1 MTAPAP
7 PTVMVP
13 LPATAVRNPG
23 LLTTAT
29 PVGQLVLAAGAAAIT
44 TPVGKLSAKE
54 IADCAGLP
62 VPFAIVKVSVDVPL
76 IPIIAG
82 LKVLV
87 RLVLTTFND
96 AFTLPALRPPVSPLI
111 LAPLL
116 M

>member
-1 MTAPAP
+1 M
-7 PTVMVP
+7 
-13 LPATAVRNPG
+13 
-23 LLTTAT
+23 
-29 PVGQLVLAAGAAAIT
+29 
-44 TPVGKLSAKE
+44 
-54 IADCAGLP
+54 
-62 VPFAIVKVSVDVPL
+62 PFAIVKVSVDVPL

-82 LKVLV
+82 LKALV